1 MPRSFHL
8 AFLSIALLAV
18 GVVGCKTSTPYTRM
32 YSPRK
37 GYYVAPPEKKGKS
50 AEEIIKATE
59 TPPATPD
66 PGLPQPPPP
75 ALPGEIAPP
84 PPPLSDPLN
93 PIPGAP
99 AAPDAPAAPA
109 APDAPAIPGIP
120 PAAPPL

>member
-1 MPRSFHL
+1 MPRPFHL
-8 AFLSIALLAV
+8 VFPSIALLAV
-18 GVVGCKTSTPYTRM
+18 SVAGCKTSTPYTRM

-59 TPPATPD
+59 TPPPGAEGTA

-84 PPPLSDPLN
+84 PVADPLN
-93 PIPGAP
+93 PF
-99 AAPDAPAAPA
+99 PAAPA
-109 APDAPAIPGIP
+109 APEAPAIPGIP